1 MCPFIVLRG
10 LMEVVF
16 CRIYKYPGVRV
27 VSREILI
34 HVLWHFVVELVGLLE
49 VGWAEPIMGSMFM
62 YFAVDAEV
70 FFRVFVFEATFF
82 GEVSAATSVTD
93 VRNLLAVGS
102 DMSSIDGMA
111 FEATMQFG

>member
-1 MCPFIVLRG
+1 
-10 LMEVVF
+10 MEIVF
-16 CRIYKYPGVRV
+16 CRVYEYPGVRV

-34 HVLWHFVVELVGLLE
+34 QILWHFVVELVGLLE
-49 VGWAEPIMGSMFM
+49 VGQAEPIMGSMSM

-82 GEVSAATSVTD
+82 GEVSAATSVAD
-93 VRNLLAVGS
+93 VCNLLAAGS

-111 FEATMQFG
+111 FEATMRFG